1 MTNNTTDINKLS
13 PLQRAVIALKEMRI
27 KLDAVENSKTEPIA
41 IVGMSCKFPG
51 GANSPAQ
58 FWELL
63 RNGIDAIAEV
73 PQDRW
78 DIDEYYSSNLNLS
91 GKMYTRNGAF
101 IDNVDKFDPH
111 FFNISAK
118 EAASMD
124 PQQRLLLEAAWEALE
139 YGGQSPQQLNGSQTG
154 VFMGLF
160 MDDYSRFNLYSGD
173 HDRIDGYSSLGN
185 SRSVAVGRI
194 AHFLGLQGP
203 VMQLDTACSSALLAV
218 HLASQSLRSGECN
231 MALAGGVNLILS
243 PEASIGL
250 SKMRALAPDGRCK
263 TFDAA
268 ADGYGRGE
276 GCGVVVLKRLSDA
289 IANGDNILAL
299 VRGSAVNHDGA
310 SSGLTVPNGLAQ
322 EALIKEALKNARV
335 EPQEVSY
342 VETHGTGTA
351 LGDPIEVRALGSVF
365 CEERSF
371 ETPLYIGSVK
381 TQVGHLE
388 SAAGVASL
396 MKVILA
402 LQNQEIP
409 GNLHLKEPSSHI
421 PWDKLPVKVPTAPTK
436 WDCEGKRLAGISS
449 FGISGTNV
457 HLVVEEAPRV
467 ELLQSDVERPK
478 HLLCLSGKTEAAL
491 VSLTEEYQSFLK
503 LNTTASLEDICYTAN
518 TGRSHFKYRLAVVAD
533 DNSVLSDKLQGF
545 AFGDSTNKLISGV
558 VENNRNKIAFLFT
571 GQGSQYVGMARQ
583 LYETQPTFRKTLDK
597 CNEILLPYLEESLLS
612 VIYGETKALGLLNET
627 AYTQPALFAIEYG
640 LAELWKSW
648 GIVPDAVMGHSV
660 GEYVAAC
667 VAGVFSLEDGLKLI
681 AQRGRLIQSLPQ
693 DGTMA
698 VVFASVE
705 KVAPLLQGYEDKVSI
720 ACINGQNNVVIS
732 GVKETVGEILEELKS
747 EGINAQALQVS
758 HAFHSPLMA
767 SILDEFERVA
777 NEVEFQKP
785 RIPFVSNVTGGVL
798 EARQIPDAAYW
809 RQHLRGT
816 VKFLAGMEAL
826 SQREYDIFLEIGP
839 STTLLGMGRKCL
851 PENTSTWLPSLKKGN
866 DDWQQL
872 LSTAGELYVKGM
884 AIDFAAFDGDYQRQR
899 LVLPTYP
906 FQRQR
911 YWVEGKQGEQRKQ
924 RKQGEQESVSIP
936 TSPEWFYNW
945 QWNPESLGE
954 ATERA
959 TGAILVFGDR
969 YDIGERFYEQLSN
982 NFTTYF
988 VNPGKCFTKL
998 GDKHFTINPGVSED
1012 YVQLIETITADGLPI
1027 STVVHLWN
1035 YNQGQV
1041 AVEDLLIEENTL
1053 HLSFWSLQ
1061 WLAQA
1066 FAKQY
1071 PDNKLNLLLV
1081 TQGAYITS
1089 ASDTLENV
1097 HQSMTGALVRVLA
1110 QENPTI
1116 QTKVVDITPETLP
1129 EELADI
1135 VNREIHTKAT
1145 GEGIVAIRNQ
1155 QRLTRSL
1162 EKINIPTNS
1171 DRISPSEGDTWL
1183 ITGGTSGVGTEIAL
1197 VLANQTKINL
1207 VLTGRHPLPPKEEWQ
1222 SSNLDAATTKRIQAI
1237 QQLESLGATVMYQA
1251 VDVTDYL
1258 GMEELVK
1265 TIESRFGK
1273 LDGVIHA
1280 AGVADNTTF
1289 KLLQKSDK
1297 TISKV
1302 LAPKVQGTIVLDK
1315 ITRNQPLKYFVVLS
1329 SVSASKAEW
1338 GTGMADYAAANTF
1351 LDSYVVYRS
1360 RCGAAGNS
1368 LALNYSLW
1376 SNRGMG
1382 ALLGDS
1388 TLLMVKSK
1396 GLNPLEADAAANA
1409 FITALS
1415 LNGSSVVHIV
1425 DLIESST
1432 PVKEKASTPSQTLN
1446 IRTLV
1451 GEVLGQY
1458 LAISEG
1464 EIEGYQTFT
1473 ELGLDSVGTV
1483 EVVQS
1488 LGKALGTELLP
1499 TLLFEYQTPDDLIDY
1514 LQEVSQNSQTQNY
1527 SARVSQNPQTQN
1539 YSARVSQ
1546 NLQVEENYSATVSQ
1560 NLQVEENYSATVS
1573 QQDNIREED
1582 IAIIGMACKIPGA
1595 NNLEEYWNLLSEGR
1609 SAVRDV
1615 PEDRWFHQHYFSENS
1630 SKSTPISKRGCF
1642 VDNPFD
1648 FDPMFFGISP
1658 KEAVAMDPQ
1667 QRVFLQL
1674 AMQALQQAG
1683 YGGRYRTKNIGVFV
1697 GCGQNTYIE
1706 HFGNSQYHEALTQQ
1720 FSNSTWFKNLKS
1732 SDRQNLLNTL
1742 SQVLQ
1747 PSDILPESSAGN
1759 EVNELAAR
1767 VSHCLDLKGPSMAVV
1782 TACSSSLVALHMA
1795 CESIRSGDSKM
1806 AIVGGVN
1813 FNLSPSPF
1821 TFLRKAQALSPEG
1834 TCYPFDKRANGLL
1847 LGEGAGAL
1855 IVKPLKQALADGDN
1869 IHAVIKGS
1877 AINND
1882 GHSQGI
1888 TAPNPKG
1895 QSEAI
1900 RKAYLNSGVNP
1911 ETISYVET
1919 HGTGTLLGDPV
1930 EVEGMTKAF
1939 SSFTDKKGFCG
1950 IGSVKSSIGHL
1961 LSASGIIS
1969 LIKVVLAMQHGE
1981 IPQTL
1986 GFSEPNPHI
1995 NFGNTPFYVVGDGS
2009 KQWVRNENPLR
2020 AGVNGFGFGGTNCH
2034 VILEESPLHTTDVVE
2049 TDTPHLLLLT
2059 ARNQTALEQVA
2070 AQLQEHVSKYPEQG
2084 IARIC
2089 FTQNNAQKEQALK
2102 AALLVNNRQDLLDKL
2117 TAIANNQTTSEIHTG
2132 KVNPQRKTPIHLV
2145 FDENVSIT
2153 PEEVEILRT
2162 NFSEFNR
2169 ACSDCEQYLGSEI
2182 SQLTAKAYIFTV
2194 QYAWGRWLQS
2204 LQLEPTSLFAEKA
2217 GIIVATCLTGMV
2229 SLEQAV
2235 KLLDSQVKPS
2245 IAQQQLSTWTCPL
2258 VTPEG
2263 IFRQH
2268 QQITANQLLNCIQ
2281 NPRSLNVENI
2291 QKVIGKQGV
2300 YLHLGNNLSLQQ
2312 QIISLDTSGTW
2323 INPDKEEAISNSLLT
2338 TLAKLYAAGVRFNS
2352 QNLFSQGLRRVVLP
2366 TYPFQEKTYR
2376 IEVKTTPV
2384 EQEKTSTLLPI
2395 EKLPS
2400 LSPQQRHSS
2409 HVKLTE
2415 DFKIEQENTKLLPI
2429 EKPTPLT
2436 VEQRQQ
2442 SYLALSEELGKVGK

>member
-1 MTNNTTDINKLS
+1 M
-13 PLQRAVIALKEMRI
+13 
-27 KLDAVENSKTEPIA
+27 
-41 IVGMSCKFPG
+41 
-51 GANSPAQ
+51 
-58 FWELL
+58 
-63 RNGIDAIAEV
+63 
-73 PQDRW
+73 
-78 DIDEYYSSNLNLS
+78 
-91 GKMYTRNGAF
+91 
-101 IDNVDKFDPH
+101 
-111 FFNISAK
+111 
-118 EAASMD
+118 
-124 PQQRLLLEAAWEALE
+124 
-139 YGGQSPQQLNGSQTG
+139 
-154 VFMGLF
+154 
-160 MDDYSRFNLYSGD
+160 
-173 HDRIDGYSSLGN
+173 
-185 SRSVAVGRI
+185 
-194 AHFLGLQGP
+194 
-203 VMQLDTACSSALLAV
+203 
-218 HLASQSLRSGECN
+218 
-231 MALAGGVNLILS
+231 
-243 PEASIGL
+243 
-250 SKMRALAPDGRCK
+250 
-263 TFDAA
+263 
-268 ADGYGRGE
+268 
-276 GCGVVVLKRLSDA
+276 
-289 IANGDNILAL
+289 
-299 VRGSAVNHDGA
+299 
-310 SSGLTVPNGLAQ
+310 
-322 EALIKEALKNARV
+322 
-335 EPQEVSY
+335 
-342 VETHGTGTA
+342 
-351 LGDPIEVRALGSVF
+351 
-365 CEERSF
+365 
-371 ETPLYIGSVK
+371 
-381 TQVGHLE
+381 
-388 SAAGVASL
+388 
-396 MKVILA
+396 
-402 LQNQEIP
+402 
-409 GNLHLKEPSSHI
+409 
-421 PWDKLPVKVPTAPTK
+421 
-436 WDCEGKRLAGISS
+436 
-449 FGISGTNV
+449 
-457 HLVVEEAPRV
+457 EEAPRV
-467 ELLQSDVERPK
+467 ELKESDVERSK

-518 TGRSHFKYRLAVVAD
+518 TGRSHFKYRLALVAE
-533 DNSVLSDKLQGF
+533 SKEVLEEKLQGF
-545 AFGDSTNKLISGV
+545 DFGDSTNKLISGV

-627 AYTQPALFAIEYG
+627 AYTQPALFAIEYA

-667 VAGVFSLEDGLKLI
+667 VAGVFSLENGLKLI

-705 KVAPLLQGYEDKVSI
+705 KVAPLLQAYEDKVSI

-732 GVKETVGEILEELKS
+732 GVKETVGEILEELKG

-767 SILDEFERVA
+767 SILDEFELLA

-785 RIPFVSNVTGGVL
+785 RIPFVSNVTGGVF

-809 RQHLRGT
+809 RKHLRGT

-839 STTLLGMGRKCL
+839 STTLLGMGKKCL

-872 LSTAGELYVKGM
+872 LTTAGELYVKGTT
-884 AIDFAAFDGDYQRQR
+884 IDFAAFDRDYQRQR

-911 YWVEGKQGEQRKQ
+911 YWVEKPQLTTNHQQ
-924 RKQGEQESVSIP
+924 LTTNHQQP
-936 TSPEWFYNW
+936 TTPEWFYNW
-945 QWNPESLGE
+945 QWHPESLGE
-954 ATERA
+954 ATEFA
-959 TGAILVFGDR
+959 TGAILVFGDTQSVTPEAYR

-988 VNPGKCFTKL
+988 VNPGECFTRL
-998 GDKHFTINPGVSED
+998 GDKHFTINPGASYD

-1035 YNQGQV
+1035 YNQRQV
-1041 AVEDLLIEENTL
+1041 AVEDLLIEEDTL
-1053 HLSFWSLQ
+1053 NQSFWSLQ

-1135 VNREIHTKAT
+1135 VDREIHRQAT

-1171 DRISPSEGDTWL
+1171 DRISLSAGDTWL

-1222 SSNLDAATTKRIQAI
+1222 SSHLDAATTKRIQAI
-1237 QQLESLGATVMYQA
+1237 QQLESLGARVMYQA

-1315 ITRNQPLKYFVVLS
+1315 VTRNQPLKYFVVLS

-1360 RCGAAGNS
+1360 RCGASGNS

-1396 GLNPLEADAAANA
+1396 GLNPLQADAAANA

-1432 PVKEKASTPSQTLN
+1432 PVKEKASIPSQTLN
-1446 IRTLV
+1446 IGTLV
-1451 GEVLGQY
+1451 EEVLGQY
-1458 LAISEG
+1458 LAISAG

-1488 LGKALGTELLP
+1488 LGKALQTELLP

-1514 LQEVSQNSQTQNY
+1514 LQEKFGYSIEENYSATVSQNPQVEENYSATVSSKVQAQNYSARVSQNLPAQNYSARVSQNLQAEENYSATVSQNLSAQNYSARVSQNLQAQNY
-1527 SARVSQNPQTQN
+1527 SARVSQNPQVEEN

-1546 NLQVEENYSATVSQ
+1546 NPQVEENYSAR
-1560 NLQVEENYSATVS
+1560 VS
-1573 QQDNIREED
+1573 QQDNVREED

-1615 PEDRWFHQHYFSENS
+1615 PEDRWFHQHYFSENN

-1706 HFGNSQYHEALTQQ
+1706 HFGNSQYHEALTEQ
-1720 FSNSTWFKNLKS
+1720 FTNSTWFKNLKEG
-1732 SDRQNLLNTL
+1732 DRQNLLNTL

-1747 PSDILPESSAGN
+1747 PSEILPESSAGN

-1855 IVKPLKQALADGDN
+1855 IVKPLKQALADGDHV
-1869 IHAVIKGS
+1869 HAVIKGS

-1939 SSFTDKKGFCG
+1939 NSFTDKKGFCG

-2049 TDTPHLLLLT
+2049 TDSPQLLLLT
-2059 ARNQTALEQVA
+2059 ARNQAALEQVA

-2102 AALLVNNRQDLLDKL
+2102 AALLVSDRQDLLDKL
-2117 TAIANNQTTSEIHTG
+2117 EKIANNQTTSEIYTG

-2162 NFSEFNR
+2162 NFEEFDA
-2169 ACSDCEQYLGSEI
+2169 ACRDCEQYLGSNL
-2182 SQLTAKAYIFTV
+2182 QLTTKAYLFTV
-2194 QYAWGRWLQS
+2194 QYAFGRWLQS
-2204 LQLEPTSLFAEKA
+2204 LQLEPTSLFAEKT
-2217 GIIVATCLTGMV
+2217 GIIVASCLTGMV

-2268 QQITANQLLNCIQ
+2268 QQITASQLLNCIQ

-2312 QIISLDTSGTW
+2312 QITSLDVSGTW
-2323 INPDKEEAISNSLLT
+2323 INLDKEQAISNSLLT

-2409 HVKLTE
+2409 HVKLSE

-2442 SYLALSEELGKVGK
+2442 SYLALSAELGKVGK